1 VLEEGAMTIKHDGGS
16 AFPQV
21 ETEKHYTTD
30 PDVRSTGGMS
40 LRDYFAA
47 KVLASWIVAAP
58 TLDAEN
64 EAHRDHLSSLAYAQ
78 ADSMLKAR
86 AK

>member
-1 VLEEGAMTIKHDGGS
+1 MSEFDGG
-16 AFPQV
+16 PV
-21 ETEKHYTTD
+21 YPIVH
-30 PDVRSTGGMS
+30 PDGKGVQYYGMS

-78 ADSMLKAR
+78 ADSMLKER